1 MPQTSLIRFT
11 SPFSTLPEA
20 FLRLE
25 MFASY
30 FSSMIVDATDRIR
43 GRKGTGL
50 IYRDELSKKM
60 PSKKGYDCLASNNEK
75 KSLEK
80 RGFAA
85 SSAVEEKGAIRIKV
99 LMTKEEASR
108 LLSKCREGGVLEF
121 KDVAHELAQIPV
133 NRVSVISSA
142 GGYGGVLHSI
152 PEES

>member
-1 MPQTSLIRFT
+1 
-11 SPFSTLPEA
+11 
-20 FLRLE
+20 

-30 FSSMIVDATDRIR
+30 FSSIIVDATDRIR
-43 GRKGTGL
+43 RSKGAGL

-75 KSLEK
+75 
-80 RGFAA
+80 RGFA
-85 SSAVEEKGAIRIKV
+85 SSA
-99 LMTKEEASR
+99 
-108 LLSKCREGGVLEF
+108 CREGGVLEF

-152 PEES
+152 PEE

>member
-20 FLRLE
+20 FLRLK
-25 MFASY
+25 MFGSY
-30 FSSMIVDATDRIR
+30 FSSIIVEATDRIR
-43 GRKGTGL
+43 RRKGAGL
-50 IYRDELSKKM
+50 IYRDELSKRM

-75 KSLEK
+75 KNLEK
-80 RGFAA
+80 RGFA
-85 SSAVEEKGAIRIKV
+85 SSAVEEKGAIRMKV

-121 KDVAHELAQIPV
+121 KDVAHELAQLPV